1 MEEHI
6 KSTKAQRT
14 KAKVLQS
21 ALDLMREKGYTNT
34 TIREVCSTAGVSV
47 GTFYS
52 YFNSKEDV
60 FSDIFKVADDYFCK
74 TVSHKLKGN
83 STLQRVVDYF
93 RYYAQLNYDS
103 GIETM
108 KILYNSDNTW
118 FVKSRPMQDVL
129 VEVLREG
136 QDKGDIIS
144 DISAEDITIFLFIIA
159 RGCCYSWCISD
170 GAYDLEAQ
178 LTDYIS
184 RALSTY
190 EIKK

>member
-14 KAKVLQS
+14 KARVLQS
-21 ALDLMREKGYTNT
+21 ALDLMREKGYANT
-34 TIREVCSTAGVSV
+34 TIRDVCSSAGVSV

-60 FSDIFKVADDYFCK
+60 FSDIFKVADDYFSI
-74 TVSHKLKGN
+74 TVSRKLSGTT
-83 STLQRVVDYF
+83 TLQKVVDYF
-93 RYYAQLNYDS
+93 KYYAKLNSDS

-129 VEVLREG
+129 VEVIREG
-136 QDKGDIIS
+136 QLNGEIIS
-144 DISAEDITIFLFIIA
+144 DVSAEDITVFLFIIA

-170 GAYDLEAQ
+170 GTYGLEGQ

-190 EIKK
+190 VIK